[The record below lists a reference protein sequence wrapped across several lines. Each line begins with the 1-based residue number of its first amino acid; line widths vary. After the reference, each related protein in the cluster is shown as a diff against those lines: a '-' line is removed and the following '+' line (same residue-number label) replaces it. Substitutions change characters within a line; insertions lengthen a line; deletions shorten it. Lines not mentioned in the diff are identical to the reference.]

1 MLCLARFVAVAA
13 GAEMRRGVGRRV
25 GDGHE
30 TSIIS
35 SLLQLHFGC
44 FMKLKLVAPSTIVR
58 MITDSDLGTHVG
70 WILN

>member
-13 GAEMRRGVGRRV
+13 GAEMRRGVGRV

-35 SLLQLHFGC
+35 SLLQLHFCC

-58 MITDSDLGTHVG
+58 MITDSDLGTHVW